1 MNHKILIITHTQDNF
16 SIEKV
21 TEYIEQNGFRVIRF
35 DVDLYPLQNK
45 LTTVFQNGKWI
56 TMLETAENTYRL
68 DDIAAVWYRRAYN
81 IGNGLK
87 EELEPKFFGAAMGE
101 IRNTL
106 FGFLESI
113 DAYSLGKPSVYRRLD
128 SKEEQL
134 KVASKIGFKIPET
147 CISNNPDEAKK
158 FILKHKNVIGK
169 MQTGFAIYED
179 GVENVV
185 FTNVIKE
192 ENLEELDSLMYCPM
206 QFQRKIEKK
215 KELRITVVGHDIY
228 AFEVDSQQFD
238 DAKVDWRKDGVNL
251 IDKWVRTELP
261 AEIESKI
268 IELLDV
274 YHVDYGAID
283 VIVSPEDEYYFIEI
297 NAAGEFFWL
306 DNLTED
312 NLISKSIADILC
324 DKAPRRNNKSLSYIE
339 KS

>member
-1 MNHKILIITHTQDNF
+1 MNNKILIITHTGDNF

-21 TEYIEQNGFRVIRF
+21 TEYIEHNGFEVIRF
-35 DVDLYPLQNK
+35 DVDLYPMQNR
-45 LTTVFQNGKWI
+45 LTTAFEDGSWI
-56 TMLETAENTYRL
+56 SILETAETKYRL

-87 EELEPKFFGAAMGE
+87 EEMDAKFYGAAMGE

-134 KVASKIGFKIPET
+134 KIAEKIGLKIPET
-147 CISNNPDEAKK
+147 CMTNNPEQARQ

-185 FTNVIKE
+185 FTNVIDKDK
-192 ENLEELDSLMYCPM
+192 LEELDSLQYCPM
-206 QFQRKIEKK
+206 QFQTRLEKK
-215 KELRITVVGHDIY
+215 KELRVTVVGQDIY
-228 AFEVDSQQFD
+228 AFEIDSQKSEA
-238 DAKVDWRKDGVNL
+238 AKVDWRKDGLNL
-251 IDKWVRTELP
+251 IDQWVETQLP
-261 AEIESKI
+261 REIERKLL
-268 IELLDV
+268 ELLDV

-283 VIVSPEDEYYFIEI
+283 IILTPEDEYYFIEI

-306 DNLTED
+306 DNLTNG
-312 NLISKSIADILC
+312 NLISKSIADLLC
-324 DKAPRRNNKSLSYIE
+324 DKAPRRNNSVLA
-339 KS
+339 

>member
-1 MNHKILIITHTQDNF
+1 MNNKILIITHTEDNF

-21 TEYIEQNGFRVIRF
+21 TEYVEKNGFEVIRF

-45 LTTVFQNGKWI
+45 LSTIFENGSWVSI
-56 TMLETAENTYRL
+56 LETPETKYRL

-81 IGNGLK
+81 IGRGLK
-87 EELEPKFFGAAMGE
+87 EELDAKFYGAAMGE

-113 DAYSLGKPSVYRRLD
+113 DAYSLGKPGVYRRLD

-134 KVASKIGFKIPET
+134 KIADKIGLKIPET
-147 CISNNPDEAKK
+147 CLTNNPEDARQ
-158 FILKHKNVIGK
+158 FIIKHKNVVAK

-179 GVENVV
+179 GVESVV
-185 FTNVIKE
+185 FTNVIGEDK
-192 ENLEELDSLMYCPM
+192 LEELDSLLYCPM
-206 QFQRKIEKK
+206 QFQKKIEKK
-215 KELRITVVGHDIY
+215 KELRITVVGQDVY
-228 AFEVDSQQFD
+228 AFEIDSQQFE

-261 AEIESKI
+261 ADVETKI
-268 IELLDV
+268 LELLNV
-274 YHVDYGAID
+274 YNVDYGAID
-283 VIVSPEDEYYFIEI
+283 MIVSPEDDYYFIEI

-312 NLISKSIADILC
+312 NLISKSIADVLC
-324 DKAPRRNNKSLSYIE
+324 DKAPRRNNMVLA
-339 KS
+339 

>member
-1 MNHKILIITHTQDNF
+1 MNNKILIITHTEDNF

-21 TEYIEQNGFRVIRF
+21 TEYVEKNGFEVIRF

-45 LTTVFQNGKWI
+45 LSTIFENGSWVSI
-56 TMLETAENTYRL
+56 LETPETKYRL

-81 IGNGLK
+81 IGRGLK
-87 EELEPKFFGAAMGE
+87 EELDAKFYGAAMGE

-113 DAYSLGKPSVYRRLD
+113 DAYSLGKPGVYRRLD

-134 KVASKIGFKIPET
+134 KIADKIGLKIPET
-147 CISNNPDEAKK
+147 CLTNNPEDARQ
-158 FILKHKNVIGK
+158 FIIKHKNVVAK

-179 GVENVV
+179 GVESVV
-185 FTNVIKE
+185 FTNVIGEDK
-192 ENLEELDSLMYCPM
+192 LEELDSLLYCPM
-206 QFQRKIEKK
+206 QFQKKIEKK
-215 KELRITVVGHDIY
+215 KELRITVVGQDVY
-228 AFEVDSQQFD
+228 AFEIDSQQFE

-261 AEIESKI
+261 ADVETKI
-268 IELLDV
+268 LELLNV
-274 YHVDYGAID
+274 YNVDYGAID
-283 VIVSPEDEYYFIEI
+283 MIVSPEDDYYFIEI

-312 NLISKSIADILC
+312 NLISKSIADVLC
-324 DKAPRRNNKSLSYIE
+324 DKASRRNNMVLA
-339 KS
+339 

>member
-1 MNHKILIITHTQDNF
+1 MNNKILIITHTADNF

-21 TEYIEQNGFRVIRF
+21 TEYIEKNGCEVIRF

-45 LTTVFQNGKWI
+45 LTTVFQDGKWI
-56 TMLETAENTYRL
+56 SILETSEAKYRL
-68 DDIAAVWYRRAYN
+68 EDIAAVWYRRAYN

-87 EELEPKFFGAAMGE
+87 EEMDPKFYGAAMGE

-113 DAYSLGKPSVYRRLD
+113 DAYALGKPSVYRRLD

-134 KVASKIGFKIPET
+134 KIADKIGLRIPET
-147 CISNNPDEAKK
+147 CITNNPGEARQ

-185 FTNVIKE
+185 FTNVIDE
-192 ENLEELDSLMYCPM
+192 EKLNDLDSLLYCPM
-206 QFQRKIEKK
+206 QFQTRIEKK
-215 KELRITVVGHDIY
+215 KELRVTIVGRDIY
-228 AFEVDSQQFD
+228 AFEIDSQQSE
-238 DAKVDWRKDGVNL
+238 DAKIDWRKDGVNL

-261 AEIESKI
+261 GDINGKLF
-268 IELLDV
+268 ELLDV
-274 YHVDYGAID
+274 YNVDYGAID
-283 VIVSPEDEYYFIEI
+283 LIVSPEDEYYFIEI

-306 DNLTED
+306 DNLTEGH
-312 NLISKSIADILC
+312 LISKSIADILC
-324 DKAPRRNNKSLSYIE
+324 DKAPRRNNMILA
-339 KS
+339 

>member
-1 MNHKILIITHTQDNF
+1 MNKTILIITHTQDNF

-21 TEYIEQNGFRVIRF
+21 TEYIKKNGFEVIRF

-45 LTTVFQNGKWI
+45 LSTVFQNGEWKTI
-56 TMLETAENTYRL
+56 LETPENTYRL
-68 DDIAAVWYRRAYN
+68 DDITAVWYRRAYN

-101 IRNTL
+101 VRNTL

-134 KVASKIGFKIPET
+134 KIAGKIGFTIPET
-147 CISNNPDEAKK
+147 CITNNPDEAKK
-158 FILKHKNVIGK
+158 FILAHKNVIGK

-179 GVENVV
+179 GIENVV

-192 ENLEELDSLMYCPM
+192 ENLEELDSLIYCPM
-206 QFQRKIEKK
+206 QFQKKIEKK
-215 KELRITVVGHDIY
+215 KELRITVVGEDIY

-238 DAKVDWRKDGVNL
+238 DAKVDWRKDGINL

-261 AEIESKI
+261 AEVESKI
-268 IELLDV
+268 LELLDT

-283 VIVSPEDEYYFIEI
+283 MIVSPEDEYYFIEI

-312 NLISKSIADILC
+312 NLISKSIANVLC
-324 DKAPRRNNKSLSYIE
+324 DKAPRRNNRIMV
-339 KS
+339 

>member
-1 MNHKILIITHTQDNF
+1 MNNKILIITHTGDNF

-21 TEYIEQNGFRVIRF
+21 TEYIEHNGFEVIRF
-35 DVDLYPLQNK
+35 DVDLYPMQNR
-45 LTTVFQNGKWI
+45 LTTVFEDESWI
-56 TMLETAENTYRL
+56 SILETAETKYRL

-87 EELEPKFFGAAMGE
+87 EEMDAKFYGAAMGE

-134 KVASKIGFKIPET
+134 KIAEKIGLTIPET
-147 CISNNPDEAKK
+147 CMTNNPEQARQ

-185 FTNVIKE
+185 FTNVIDEDK
-192 ENLEELDSLMYCPM
+192 LEELDSLQYCPM
-206 QFQRKIEKK
+206 QFQTRLEKK
-215 KELRITVVGHDIY
+215 KELRVTVVGQDIY
-228 AFEVDSQQFD
+228 AFEIDSQKSEA
-238 DAKVDWRKDGVNL
+238 AKIDWRKDGLNL
-251 IDKWVRTELP
+251 IDQWVETQLP
-261 AEIESKI
+261 REIELKLL
-268 IELLDV
+268 ELLDV

-283 VIVSPEDEYYFIEI
+283 IILTPEDEYYFIEI

-306 DNLTED
+306 DNLTD
-312 NLISKSIADILC
+312 GNLISKSIADLLC
-324 DKAPRRNNKSLSYIE
+324 DKAPRRNNSVLA
-339 KS
+339 

>member
-1 MNHKILIITHTQDNF
+1 MNKILIITHTGDNF

-21 TEYIEQNGFRVIRF
+21 TEYIGKNNCEVIRF

-45 LTTVFQNGKWI
+45 LTTSFQDGQWI
-56 TMLETAENTYRL
+56 TILETPEAKHRL

-87 EELEPKFFGAAMGE
+87 EEIDSKFYGAAMGE

-113 DAYSLGKPSVYRRLD
+113 DVYSLGKPGIYRRLD

-134 KVASKIGFKIPET
+134 KIADRIGLKIPES
-147 CISNNPDEAKK
+147 CITNNPADAKQ
-158 FILKHKNVIGK
+158 FIVKHQNVVAK

-179 GVENVV
+179 GVESVV
-185 FTNVIKE
+185 FTNVINEDK
-192 ENLEELDSLMYCPM
+192 LEELDTLLYCPM

-215 KELRITVVGHDIY
+215 KELRVTIVGRDVY
-228 AFEVDSQQFD
+228 AFEIDSQQSD
-238 DAKVDWRKDGVNL
+238 AAKVDWRKDGVNL
-251 IDKWVRTELP
+251 IDKWIPTDLP
-261 AEIESKI
+261 SDVEAKLL
-268 IELLDV
+268 ELLDV
-274 YHVDYGAID
+274 YNVDYGAID
-283 VIVSPEDEYYFIEI
+283 IIVSPEDEYYFIEI

-306 DNLTED
+306 DNLTEG

-324 DKAPRRNNKSLSYIE
+324 DKAPRRNNMVWA
-339 KS
+339 

>member
-1 MNHKILIITHTQDNF
+1 MNNKILIITHTGDNF

-21 TEYIEQNGFRVIRF
+21 TEYIEHNGFEVIRF
-35 DVDLYPLQNK
+35 DVDLYPMQNR
-45 LTTVFQNGKWI
+45 LTTVFEDGSWI
-56 TMLETAENTYRL
+56 SILETAETKYRL

-87 EELEPKFFGAAMGE
+87 EEMDAKFYGAAMGE

-134 KVASKIGFKIPET
+134 KIAEKIGLTIPET
-147 CISNNPDEAKK
+147 CMTNNPEQARQ

-185 FTNVIKE
+185 FTNVIDEDK
-192 ENLEELDSLMYCPM
+192 LEELDSLQYCPM
-206 QFQRKIEKK
+206 QFQTRLEKK
-215 KELRITVVGHDIY
+215 KELRVTVVGQDIY
-228 AFEVDSQQFD
+228 AFEIDSQKSEA
-238 DAKVDWRKDGVNL
+238 AKIDWRKDGLNL
-251 IDKWVRTELP
+251 IDQWVETQLP
-261 AEIESKI
+261 REIELKLL
-268 IELLDV
+268 ELLDV

-283 VIVSPEDEYYFIEI
+283 IILTPEDEYYFIEI

-306 DNLTED
+306 DNLTD
-312 NLISKSIADILC
+312 GNLISKSIADLLC
-324 DKAPRRNNKSLSYIE
+324 DKAPRRNNSVLA
-339 KS
+339 